1 MKSMSMDR
9 LLDEISRRHFPNPP
23 ARQEEIEAFEQTTGW
38 RLDPELRAFYLHC
51 NGAALF
57 HQPNSPC
64 MLRSLSQ
71 IRRARVDMRGSDTD
85 DWGPAS
91 GYVIGDLSESDC
103 VIVDVES
110 AQHGRYPIIDGFHE
124 GMLGTEDCP
133 RIADAF
139 SRFLEQIL
147 QSEGRK
153 FWLK

>member
-1 MKSMSMDR
+1 MSMDR
-9 LLDEISRRHFPNPP
+9 LLEQISLHHFPNPP
-23 ARQEEIEAFEQTTGW
+23 ARHEEIEAFEQTMGW
-38 RLDPELRAFYLHC
+38 RLDSDLRAFYLHC

-57 HQPNSPC
+57 HRPNSPC
-64 MLRSLSQ
+64 LLRSLSQ

-85 DWGPAS
+85 EWGPAS
-91 GYVIGDLSESDC
+91 WYVIGDLAESDC
-103 VIVDVES
+103 VIIDVES

-133 RIADAF
+133 RITDSF

-147 QSEGRK
+147 RSEGRK